1 MAPRVAV
8 RPGGEADLPAVAAIY
23 THFTLKTT
31 VTFNTHVRTPAEWIE
46 RYRANVV
53 EGPYHLLVAEL
64 DGRVTGYVETGRFR
78 GHQAYAGTLETSIYV
93 APDGA
98 GNGVGGGLYT
108 RLFEDLADTD
118 FHTAV
123 AVIALP
129 NDSSCRFHERHGFV
143 HRGTLTGVGR
153 KFGTW
158 IDTAYYQ
165 RDIGRGSNE

>member
-1 MAPRVAV
+1 MPDVVV

-31 VTFNTHVRTPAEWIE
+31 VTFNTHVRTPAAWLE
-46 RYRANVV
+46 RYRDNVV
-53 EGPYHLLVAEL
+53 EGPYHLYVAEL

-78 GHQAYAGTLETSIYV
+78 GHHAYEHTVETSIYV

-98 GNGVGGGLYT
+98 GHGVGGALYS
-108 RLFEDLADTD
+108 RLFDDLADSS

-129 NDSSCRFHERHGFV
+129 NDASCRFHERHGFA
-143 HRGTLTGVGR
+143 HRGTLTQVGH
-153 KFGTW
+153 KFGRW

-165 RDIGRGSNE
+165 RAVAP

>member
-1 MAPRVAV
+1 MGGGVEV
-8 RPGGEADLPAVAAIY
+8 RPGSEADLPAVAAIY

-31 VTFNTHVRTPAEWIE
+31 VTFNTHVRTPAEWLE

-53 EGPYHLLVAEL
+53 EGPYHLYVAEL

-78 GHQAYAGTLETSIYV
+78 GHHAYERTLETSIYV

-98 GNGVGGGLYT
+98 GRGVGGALYR
-108 RLFEDLADTD
+108 RLFADLADSD

-123 AVIALP
+123 AVVALP
-129 NDSSCRFHERHGFV
+129 NDDSCRFHERHGFE
-143 HRGTLTGVGR
+143 HRGTLTQVGR
-153 KFGTW
+153 KFDRW

-165 RDIGRGSNE
+165 RDCG